1 MNVLAWI
8 VQLWRSCHLSPRER
22 SLVRSTEIDNRGPQR
37 KRQILKKPRTLYLAL
52 LLAVLFAAQSS
63 YGQKVTTDWKKG
75 YNFGG
80 LKRFAWIKNNL
91 VTKRHPED
99 NKILDQKIMRAVTQE
114 LASKGIV
121 EDSANPDFHL
131 FYHAGPGDEGLQAGV
146 APPAGLDSIQPP
158 DLNPAGSNMWTVGAG
173 STVGFAPSVWY
184 SVQGKFVFYALDCK
198 SKVVIWQGTATK
210 KWYDPQKVRKN
221 EDKEIR
227 EIVSKSFKNFP
238 PKSKK

>member
-1 MNVLAWI
+1 M
-8 VQLWRSCHLSPRER
+8 
-22 SLVRSTEIDNRGPQR
+22 
-37 KRQILKKPRTLYLAL
+37 KKPRTFCLAL
-52 LLAVLFAAQSS
+52 LLAVLFAPHSS
-63 YGQKVTTDWKKG
+63 YGQKVTTDWTKG

-91 VTKRHPED
+91 VTIRHPED

-121 EDSANPDFHL
+121 EDSANPDFYL
-131 FYHAGPGDEGLQAGV
+131 FYHAGPGDEGLQAGI

-158 DLNPAGSNMWTVGAG
+158 ALNPTGSNTWTVGAG

-198 SKVVIWQGTATK
+198 SKVVIWQGTTTK
-210 KWYDPQKVRKN
+210 KWHDPQKARKN

-227 EIVSKSFKNFP
+227 KIVSKSFKSFP
-238 PKSKK
+238 PKSKR